1 LKKFAIITA
10 GGTGER
16 MNSSLPKQ
24 FIQINGKEIIFHTID
39 AFLKAE
45 PSIEILVTLPKKYF
59 PYWNDKASSLN
70 DYSVKLI
77 EGGSTRFNSIKNA
90 LESISNESG
99 LVAIH
104 DAVRPLIDSEIIINS
119 YTSAMQYG
127 SGVTCIP
134 LRDSIR
140 KIVGSESE
148 LRNRQDYVLM
158 QTPQTFNLEMIL
170 AAYKNTDSQDFTD
183 DAGVWESAGRKV
195 NLIEGSHKNIKI
207 TFQEDIEVL
216 KTLIQ

>member
-1 LKKFAIITA
+1 LKKFAIITG

-39 AFLKAE
+39 AFLKAD
-45 PSIEILVTLPKKYF
+45 PSIEVLVTLPKKYF
-59 PYWNDKASSLN
+59 PFWNDKISALSG
-70 DYSVKLI
+70 YSVKLI

-90 LESISNESG
+90 LESISNEAG

-119 YTSAMQYG
+119 YSSAEQYG
-127 SGVTCIP
+127 SGVTSIP
-134 LRDSIR
+134 LRDTIR
-140 KIVGSESE
+140 KIVRTESES
-148 LRNRQDYVLM
+148 RNRQDYVLM

-170 AAYKNTDSQDFTD
+170 DAYKNADSKDFTD
-183 DAGVWESAGRKV
+183 DAGVWESSGRKV
-195 NLIEGSHKNIKI
+195 QLIEGSHKNIKI
-207 TFQEDIEVL
+207 TFQEDLEVL
-216 KTLIQ
+216 KNLI